1 MTQPSN
7 KIEYRYVRW
16 KAVLFGLVP
25 VVLGGLMIWIGLE
38 AIDPSWTAQVAKG
51 QWLVNAPVWIRSPVM
66 FATGGFVFGMGA
78 WFLFATLSGVKVVTA
93 DNEGIAAR
101 TIFGRLRRLQ
111 WSEVVDAKKKKNQLI
126 LSPVGTDTLSQ
137 EIWDRK
143 SVFLDIG
150 MLDAPPGAVEAL
162 IKQHKPGLDFREIK

>member
-51 QWLVNAPVWIRSPVM
+51 QWLVNAPFWIRSPVM
-66 FATGGFVFGMGA
+66 LATGGFVSGMGA
-78 WFLFATLSGVKVVTA
+78 WLLFATLSGVAVVTA
-93 DNEGIAAR
+93 GDEGIAAR
-101 TIFGRLRRLQ
+101 TIFGRLRELK
-111 WSEVVDAKKKKNQLI
+111 WSDCC
-126 LSPVGTDTLSQ
+126 
-137 EIWDRK
+137 
-143 SVFLDIG
+143 
-150 MLDAPPGAVEAL
+150 
-162 IKQHKPGLDFREIK
+162 

>member
-1 MTQPSN
+1 MSSQVV
-7 KIEYRYVRW
+7 YRYVTW
-16 KAVLFGLVP
+16 KGLLIGSVP

-38 AIDPSWTAQVAKG
+38 ALDPSWTAQVAKG
-51 QWLVNAPVWIRSPVM
+51 QWLVNTPFWIRSPVM
-66 FATGGFVFGMGA
+66 FATGGFVLGMGA
-78 WFLFATLSGVKVVTA
+78 WLLFATLSGVKVVTA

-126 LSPVGTDTLSQ
+126 LSPVGTDTLGQ

>member
-1 MTQPSN
+1 MSTQM
-7 KIEYRYVRW
+7 IYRYVQW
-16 KAVLFGLVP
+16 KGLLFGSIP
-25 VVLGGLMIWIGLE
+25 GALGGLMIWIGIE
-38 AIDPSWTAQVAKG
+38 AFDPSWTAEVSKG

-66 FATGGFVFGMGA
+66 LATGGFVFGMGA
-78 WFLFATLSGVKVVTA
+78 WLLFATLSGVAVVTA
-93 DNEGIAAR
+93 DDDGIAAR

-126 LSPVGTDTLSQ
+126 LSPVGIDTIGQ

-162 IKQHKPGLDFREIK
+162 VKQHKPGLGFRAIK